1 MDTRPAGAGKGNC
14 MPRDRRQLWNS
25 RNNRLGTSSPGG
37 LWRQIAVVSLSLSV
51 IFGLSE
57 LVLDSLQGTKF
68 FPGSA
73 RAQEQPAAAAP
84 PTDTAPLNDPA
95 EDDAPAAVAA
105 PAENSPSVV
114 RFDVPLP
121 ISGLVDM
128 QVQSQVEQALRRL
141 PPEGRRPTFV
151 FQFHARA
158 DGSGEGSDFARSLT
172 LARYLTGDRLAGVR
186 TVAWLPRSVKGH
198 AVLPVLACEQIVIQK
213 EAQLGAAG
221 IDEKG
226 SIDALARRG
235 YAEIA
240 DRRKTIPT
248 AVALGLLDKDLAV
261 FKVKTPDGLRYEL
274 ADDLAALREAGKV
287 TSEETLLQ
295 PGDMHLLSGI
305 QLRDLG
311 FASHLADDL
320 RGLATALDV
329 PVAALQK
336 HLMPD
341 EGWRPVRIDLA
352 GPVHR
357 QAVTFL
363 LRTIDDHVRR
373 GDFNLLVIYIR
384 SGGGSL
390 DESRRLAEKLAT
402 IPPNIHT
409 VAVVDY
415 EARSDAV
422 LVATSTDELLV
433 TAGAMLGG
441 AAEGNHRQED
451 LTHVRSSIA
460 DIARINNRDWSLPMA
475 LVDPRLEVFRYTRA
489 GGGEVRFLSSEEHAS
504 LPDAEE
510 WSREGQPLPTSLGI
524 TGQTAAE
531 WGLARTI
538 IESLDEVKSHFQL
551 EGELVAARPNWALA
565 LVEWLANPWLAWP
578 LLFIGFF
585 ALMIEFSSPGIG
597 VPGFVSALCFLLFFW
612 SHFLHGTAGWLE
624 VLLFVGGLACLAIE
638 LFVVPGFGVFGIGGG
653 LMIIASIILASQTF
667 VVPTNAYQMR
677 QFPISIMMVGAG
689 MAGGL
694 AAIAAIRRFLPD
706 TPYFN
711 RMMLKPPAADER
723 DEIARREALAEF
735 GHLLGKRGV
744 TTTPLFPAGKAQF
757 GDDLVD
763 VRSEGEFLTKGTPIV
778 VVEAVGSLV
787 IVRRAPDA

>member
-1 MDTRPAGAGKGNC
+1 
-14 MPRDRRQLWNS
+14 MPRVRRQL
-25 RNNRLGTSSPGG
+25 RNNRHSGQRRGSLGS
-37 LWRQIAVVSLSLSV
+37 LWRQVAWASLSLAAV
-51 IFGLSE
+51 LGLCE
-57 LVLDSLQGTKF
+57 FVLDQGEATRLS
-68 FPGSA
+68 PGLA
-73 RAQEQPAAAAP
+73 HAQEQPAAADP
-84 PTDTAPLNDPA
+84 PADP
-95 EDDAPAAVAA
+95 PADVADRDVPVRDKA
-105 PAENSPSVV
+105 AAAAASPSVV
-114 RFDVPLP
+114 RFDIPLP
-121 ISGLVDM
+121 ISGVVDL

-141 PPEGRRPTFV
+141 PKEGERPTFV
-151 FQFHARA
+151 FQFQARA
-158 DGSGEGSDFARSLT
+158 EGSGEGSDFARSLT

-248 AVALGLLDKDLAV
+248 AVALGLLDKDLQV
-261 FKVKTPDGLRYEL
+261 YKVTTPDGLRYEL
-274 ADDLAALREAGKV
+274 EEGLAALREAGKV
-287 TSEETLLQ
+287 TKEDTLLQ
-295 PGDMHLLSGI
+295 PGDVHLLTGI
-305 QLRDLG
+305 ELRDLG

-320 RGLATALDV
+320 RGLATAIDV
-329 PVAALQK
+329 PVSALQK

-341 EGWRPVRIDLA
+341 EGWRPVRIDLD

-363 LRTIDDHVRR
+363 LRTIEDHVNR
-373 GDFNLLVIYIR
+373 GEFNLLVVYIR

-390 DESRRLAEKLAT
+390 DESRRLAERLAT
-402 IPPNIHT
+402 LPPNIHT
-409 VAVVDY
+409 VAVVDH
-415 EARSDAV
+415 EARSDAA
-422 LVATSTDELLV
+422 LVATATDELLV
-433 TAGAMLGG
+433 AADAWLGG
-441 AAEGNHRQED
+441 KAEGSHGQNE
-451 LTHVRSSIA
+451 LTNIRSSIA

-475 LVDPRLEVFRYTRA
+475 LVDPRLEVFRYTRT

-504 LPDAEE
+504 LPDADE
-510 WSREGQPLPTSLGI
+510 WSREGAPLPTTLGI
-524 TGQTAAE
+524 TGQTAVE
-531 WGLARTI
+531 WGLARTTI
-538 IESLDEVKSHFQL
+538 ASLDDVKTQFQL
-551 EGELVAARPNWALA
+551 EDELVAARPNWALA
-565 LVEWLANPWLAWP
+565 FIEWLANPWLAWP

-597 VPGFVSALCFLLFFW
+597 VPGFISALCFLLFFW

-624 VLLFVGGLACLAIE
+624 VLLFVGGLACLAVE
-638 LFVVPGFGVFGIGGG
+638 LFVVPGFGIFGVGGG

-677 QFPISIMMVGAG
+677 QFPISVMMVSAG

-723 DEIARREALAEF
+723 DEISRREALAEF
-735 GHLLGKRGV
+735 GHLMGKRGV

-778 VVEAVGSLV
+778 VVEAVGSIV
-787 IVRRAPDA
+787 IVRRAPDAGTAG